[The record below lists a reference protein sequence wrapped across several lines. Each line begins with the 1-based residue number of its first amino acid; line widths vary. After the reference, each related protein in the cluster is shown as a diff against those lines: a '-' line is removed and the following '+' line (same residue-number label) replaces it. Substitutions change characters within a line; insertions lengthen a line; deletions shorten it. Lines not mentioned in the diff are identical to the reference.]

1 MLRVIKLFVY
11 SLKIILTLLYHQS
24 SNYSAI
30 KTYICMYSRMYSRHL
45 LLLAITNF
53 VLTFTLTDAIDLR
66 RRQIVATYP
75 RDLPN
80 IRNSLTAV

>member
-1 MLRVIKLFVY
+1 
-11 SLKIILTLLYHQS
+11 
-24 SNYSAI
+24 
-30 KTYICMYSRMYSRHL
+30 MYSRMYSRHL
-45 LLLAITNF
+45 LLLAIKNF